1 MLDTLVFG
9 CVVFPFLA
17 AMAVYLWRGEST
29 PRKIVP
35 VAAGIT
41 ALSAIGLAC
50 SGSFMFAPQS
60 FLGFGIDGL
69 IALLDFGIL
78 FYVLY
83 LGATMRHKLIMGL
96 SVIQIIGLL
105 YLEFAL
111 IDHNVH
117 VPGFFADTLASTM
130 VLIISIIGGLICIYG
145 IGYMKEHE
153 EHLHLTKSRQP
164 RFFFVMLLFLG
175 AMNGLVLSNN
185 LTWLYFFWEITTLC
199 SFLLISHDGT
209 DIAKKNASRALWMNM
224 IGGVAFVFAMLAF
237 QKGFGTLS
245 IQHLL
250 ALSQTPCAATAAL
263 LLPMALL
270 CLAGFTKSAQMP
282 FQSWLCGAMVA
293 PTPVSALLHS
303 STMVK
308 AGVYLII
315 RMAPGYAGTTLSTGV
330 ALFGAFTF
338 LMASA
343 LAAGQ
348 SNGKK
353 ILAYSTIANLG
364 LIVACAGINTA
375 AAITAAIL
383 LIIFHAISKGLL
395 FLCVGAIEQKIGS
408 RDIEDMR
415 GLFKVMPRTAVIA
428 AIGIATMMLPP
439 FGMLLAKW
447 MAIESAAMATAA
459 MPLLVIAI
467 ALGSAITVLFWGR
480 WAGML
485 LGSNTIGMG
494 GLKAEEQAC
503 SIAFPLKA
511 LTVAALVF
519 SLFVPFI
526 YSGLVAPM
534 AALYGDPTTFTV
546 CAGTFNNGIGM
557 FAVYPLYIL
566 LGIGFYIAYRAA
578 KNTPSAAASLPY
590 MGGVQAEQDGQVGFT
605 GPMNQFV
612 PAAASNYY
620 LANIFGEA
628 KLEKPSNIIAIVLLV
643 LLIGGLL

>member
-17 AMAVYLWRGEST
+17 AIAVYFLKGEST
-29 PRKIVP
+29 PRLIVP

-41 ALSAIGLAC
+41 ALSAIGLAS
-50 SGSFMFAPQS
+50 SGSFMFAPQAI
-60 FLGFGIDGL
+60 FGLGIDGL

-78 FYVLY
+78 FYILY

-96 SVIQIIGLL
+96 SVIQIIGML
-105 YLEFAL
+105 YLEFVL
-111 IDHNVH
+111 IDHNAH

-130 VLIISIIGGLICIYG
+130 VLIISIVGGLICVYG

-153 EHLHLTKSRQP
+153 EHLHLVKSRQP

-209 DIAKKNASRALWMNM
+209 DIAKKNATRALWMNM
-224 IGGVAFVFAMLAF
+224 IGGVAFVFALLSF

-270 CLAGFTKSAQMP
+270 CIAGFTKSAQMP

-308 AGVYLII
+308 AGVYLIV

-338 LMASA
+338 LMASF

-353 ILAYSTIANLG
+353 VLAYSTIANLG

-428 AIGIATMMLPP
+428 SIGIATMMLPP

-447 MAIESAAMATAA
+447 MAIESAAMANAA
-459 MPLLVIAI
+459 MPLLVVAI
-467 ALGSAITVLFWGR
+467 ALGSAITVLFWAR
-480 WAGML
+480 WAGVL
-485 LGSNTIGMG
+485 LGSNNIGLTG
-494 GLKAEEQAC
+494 EKEAQAC

-511 LTVAALVF
+511 LAACALLF
-519 SLFVPFI
+519 SLLVPFI
-526 YSGLVAPM
+526 YNGLVAPM
-534 AALYGDPTTFTV
+534 AAMYGDPSTFTV

-557 FAVYPLYIL
+557 FAVYPLYVL
-566 LGIGFYIAYRAA
+566 LGLGFYVAYRAA
-578 KNTPSAAASLPY
+578 KNTPNSAASLPY
-590 MGGVQAEQDGQVGFT
+590 MGGVQAEQDGQVGFN

-620 LANIFGEA
+620 LARIFGEET
-628 KLEKPSNIIAIVLLV
+628 LEKPSNIIAIVLLV